1 MHEGIHLFLL
11 YFSKWLTNA
20 PQPKNIKVTTSWTK
34 YIDLKYVKFTRVSE
48 VSRSP
53 PEMWERGKTAHGISL
68 RNVTVTFRLLIHSP
82 LTGAST
88 ALTLSTAITAIK
100 CQTLELRVITRS
112 RVKSKWQRLMME
124 SQGSSW
130 QGCVTGKTAFTDEEH
145 ANYLLIQI
153 FIACK
158 HNTQSEST
166 ACELSITNKH

>member
-1 MHEGIHLFLL
+1 M
-11 YFSKWLTNA
+11 
-20 PQPKNIKVTTSWTK
+20 
-34 YIDLKYVKFTRVSE
+34 
-48 VSRSP
+48 
-53 PEMWERGKTAHGISL
+53 AHGISL

-88 ALTLSTAITAIK
+88 ALTLSTAITALK

-124 SQGSSW
+124 SQDSSW
-130 QGCVTGKTAFTDEEH
+130 QGCVTGETVFMDEEH
-145 ANYLLIQI
+145 ASNLLIQI

-166 ACELSITNKH
+166 AYELSVTNKH